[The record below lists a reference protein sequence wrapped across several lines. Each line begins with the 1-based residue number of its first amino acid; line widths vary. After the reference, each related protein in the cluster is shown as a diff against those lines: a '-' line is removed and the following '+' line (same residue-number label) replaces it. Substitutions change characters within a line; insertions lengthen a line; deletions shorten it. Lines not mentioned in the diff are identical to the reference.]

1 LVLPA
6 LNARLMVLRICKGLS
21 PLVRVLLILLA
32 CKKGVL
38 LMRNPFFSCVLV
50 VLLLVPVTSHAKQ
63 PVILI
68 IGDSLSAAYGI
79 ERHTGWVQLL
89 QQRLAKKGYPYQVV
103 NASISGNT
111 TRSGLARLPAALKQH
126 QPEIVIIEL
135 GGNDGLQGLSIEE
148 FRTNLSLMTSMVKKQ
163 GAKVLL
169 CGVRIPPNLGSI
181 YGSKFEAVY
190 RDVAEK
196 HRVSLVKYIL
206 KGISENGALMQE
218 DGVHPTA
225 GAQPLILENIW
236 QELHR
241 LIT

>member
-1 LVLPA
+1 
-6 LNARLMVLRICKGLS
+6 
-21 PLVRVLLILLA
+21 
-32 CKKGVL
+32 
-38 LMRNPFFSCVLV
+38 MRNPFYSCLLI
-50 VLLLVPVTSHAKQ
+50 VLLLTPVTGNARQ

-79 ERHTGWVQLL
+79 ERHAGWVQLL

-126 QPEIVIIEL
+126 KPAIVIIEL

-148 FRTNLSLMTSMVKKQ
+148 FRTNLSRMTGMVKKQ

-169 CGVRIPPNLGSI
+169 CGVRIPPNLGML
-181 YGSKFEAVY
+181 YATKFQNVY
-190 RDVAEK
+190 RDVAQE
-196 HRVSLVKYIL
+196 HQSPLVKHIL
-206 KGISENGALMQE
+206 KGVAENAMLMQE

-225 GAQPLILENIW
+225 SAQPLILENIW
-236 QELHR
+236 KELHK
-241 LIT
+241 LIV